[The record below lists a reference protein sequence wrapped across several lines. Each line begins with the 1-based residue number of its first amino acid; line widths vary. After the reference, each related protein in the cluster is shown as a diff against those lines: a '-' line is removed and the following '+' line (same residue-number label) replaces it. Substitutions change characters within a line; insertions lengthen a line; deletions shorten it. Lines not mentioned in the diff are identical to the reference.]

1 MVEVVAYVVSKIF
14 AVEEM
19 LMSLGDDVIVGD
31 GTSSDDI
38 AIPDRLKLQTVGKT
52 TEWDKHVA
60 THQQ

>member
-52 TEWDKHVA
+52 TE
-60 THQQ
+60 